1 MVSGSAFFS
10 TCTPEP
16 PCMVS
21 LHDRHFAFLDITTQA
36 HRCMKTIGLAIRLKK
51 RGKAA
56 NGGNAAE
63 LSRPRVRV
71 QAESL
76 YAQGAI
82 CGTLTVSN
90 GQ

>member
-1 MVSGSAFFS
+1 MN
-10 TCTPEP
+10 
-16 PCMVS
+16 
-21 LHDRHFAFLDITTQA
+21 
-36 HRCMKTIGLAIRLKK
+36 TIGLAIRLKK

-82 CGTLTVSN
+82 CGTLTVQWPVMASRAAVL
-90 GQ
+90 GGIMIDR